1 MKRKQFQFY
10 PFLLASFPVLSL
22 MANNKFE
29 VRLVVVVRPLIISIV
44 LALFLYLFFFVLF
57 KKDFHK
63 AALMTGLTQFLIFS
77 YGHIFNLLDTSP
89 FLNESLVRHRYV
101 VLLFGLMWLAV
112 LMVSFFREINA
123 DFSKLMNIFSIVL
136 VVIPLLQIIWF
147 YFGELMI
154 SNWAKQNQQENSNY
168 VKEINYSPDVY
179 YIILDMYAR
188 PDVLLEEHG
197 IDVRDFIDEMEAL
210 GFYYA
215 DESQSNYGETF
226 TSISSTLNLKLL
238 DEYLP
243 ENDIPLGG
251 SKYEDLIIHSETRR
265 IFESYEYQIIAFST
279 GYRWSEL
286 SDADIFYQIES
297 TNYLKDLTPFELL
310 LFKTTIIYPFR
321 GHLFNLLPTLDID
334 AGGADT
340 TQNLHIEAQ
349 RNVLERLPEIPENT
363 NPTFTFAHVLIPH
376 PPFVFDADGS
386 ILQDPG
392 YYSGEKASAINDV
405 YDLDGYR
412 RQVKFISQK
421 ILSISKEILKRSD
434 DPPIIVIQAD
444 HGWKDEDRHKILNL
458 YYFPGE
464 NYEMLYPSITPVNTF
479 RVIFNQYFIL
489 DFDLVEDRILQQ

>member
-1 MKRKQFQFY
+1 MKKKQFQFY
-10 PFLLASFPVLSL
+10 PFWIASFPVLSL

-29 VRLVVVVRPLIISIV
+29 VRLVVVVRPLIISIA
-44 LALFLYLFFFVLF
+44 LALFLYLFFLMLYRM
-57 KKDFHK
+57 DFHK
-63 AALMTGLTQFLIFS
+63 AALITGFTQFLIFS
-77 YGHIFNLLDTSP
+77 YGHIFNLLESFS
-89 FLNESLVRHRYV
+89 FLNESLIRHRYI

-112 LMVSFFREINA
+112 LLLAFLRDIKA
-123 DFSKLMNIFSIVL
+123 DFSKLMTIFSVVL
-136 VVIPLLQIIWF
+136 VIIPLLQIIWF
-147 YFGELMI
+147 YLGEIMV
-154 SNWAKQNQQENSNY
+154 SNRLTQNQLKDNNY
-168 VKEINYSPDVY
+168 VVDINNSPDVY

-215 DESQSNYGETF
+215 NESQSNYGETF

-238 DEYLP
+238 DEYLQ
-243 ENDIPLGG
+243 ENDVLLGG
-251 SKYEDLIIHSETRR
+251 SKYQDLIIHSETRR
-265 IFESYEYQIIAFST
+265 IFESNDYQIIAFST

-286 SDADIFYQIES
+286 SDADIFYQLKS
-297 TNYLKDLTPFELL
+297 TNYLRDLTPFELL

-321 GHLFNLLPTLDID
+321 GYLFNLLPAMDID
-334 AGGADT
+334 TGGADI

-349 RNVLERLPEIPENT
+349 RNVLERLPEIPENS

-376 PPFVFDADGS
+376 PPFVFDEDGS

-392 YYSGEKASAINDV
+392 YFSGEKASAINDF
-405 YDLDGYR
+405 YDLDGYS

-421 ILSISKEILKRSD
+421 ILSISKEILKGSD
-434 DPPIIVIQAD
+434 SPPIIVIQAD

-464 NYEMLYPSITPVNTF
+464 NYKMLYPSITPVNTF
-479 RVIFNQYFIL
+479 RVIFNQYFNL
-489 DFDLVEDRILQQ
+489 DFDLVEDRIIQQ